1 MTRTLHVFL
10 TKREHD
16 RYMSQNDDFMLE
28 TDDAWFGETD
38 DVLSWETK
46 EFRKGYQNAI
56 MQFQKKYNLR
66 NKEAHTEAQ
75 QTNPIRKPLVDT
87 PSTSRPRPDNMTK
100 DATEKA
106 KSKEEAP
113 KKTSEASREVGGKE
127 VEKVCPP
134 FNFEHEM
141 AKIKIFVPFNELI
154 RKGEY
159 REKIIKM
166 LKMGGT
172 PDTLN
177 VQDDHPAILFGLRV
191 EETSDTED
199 VPPFYVS
206 LKVHDMT
213 LHNTM
218 LDLGASHNLMPKV
231 IMDELGLDI
240 TRPYK
245 DLFSF
250 DSRKV
255 KCLGLIKDLVMSL
268 AQIPSKNMV
277 MDVVMADIPPKFGM
291 LLSRSWVMKL
301 KGTLQMD
308 MSYATIPIFG
318 QDRRLYREVLLK
330 YMVRSKTQPNNHPI
344 YSIDTEVGS
353 SIFYNDLSFE
363 EEESTTIM
371 TTDEET
377 TWKAAECTDPKD
389 HVENEIWNM
398 SFDGVVSKEGV
409 GVDIWVSPPEV
420 GTKLCSYKLVFEC
433 TNNMAEYEALILGL
447 KVLKE
452 LGAKKIAVHGDSELV
467 INQVKGI
474 YQEKHPRLRA
484 YRNLGWISSRNSRS
498 TICQLSLGRKT
509 RSLMHWPP
517 RPRFS
522 KSPSSLTENMRSK
535 SDTGRQYLIISNIGR
550 CLKMTNRWRGFS
562 K

>member
-1 MTRTLHVFL
+1 VGNRPAAREQHDPQPRNQNLRRGQVPQIRQREQREQRDQGDQQTRPPFQNNYVDEDFDQMFEDQMHCCDDKNPCVFL

-16 RYMSQNDDFMLE
+16 RYMRKNDDFMLE
-28 TDDAWFGETD
+28 TDDAWIGETD
-38 DVLSWETK
+38 DALSWETK

-66 NKEAHTEAQ
+66 SKEASTEPQ

-100 DATEKA
+100 DAMEKA

-113 KKTSEASREVGGKE
+113 KKTLEASREAGGKE

-141 AKIKIFVPFNELI
+141 DKIKISVPFNELI

-213 LHNTM
+213 LHNAM
-218 LDLGASHNLMPKV
+218 LDSGVSHNLMPKV

-255 KCLGLIKDLVMSL
+255 KCLGLIKDLVVSL

-277 MDVVMADIPPKFGM
+277 MDVVVADIPPKFGM
-291 LLSRSWVMKL
+291 LLSRSWAAKL

-371 TTDEET
+371 TVDEET
-377 TWKAAECTDPKD
+377 AREAAECTDPKD
-389 HVENEIWNM
+389 RMWKM
-398 SFDGVVSKEGV
+398 RY
-409 GVDIWVSPPEV
+409 
-420 GTKLCSYKLVFEC
+420 GT
-433 TNNMAEYEALILGL
+433 
-447 KVLKE
+447 
-452 LGAKKIAVHGDSELV
+452 
-467 INQVKGI
+467 
-474 YQEKHPRLRA
+474 
-484 YRNLGWISSRNSRS
+484 
-498 TICQLSLGRKT
+498 
-509 RSLMHWPP
+509 
-517 RPRFS
+517 
-522 KSPSSLTENMRSK
+522 
-535 SDTGRQYLIISNIGR
+535 
-550 CLKMTNRWRGFS
+550 
-562 K
+562 

>member
-1 MTRTLHVFL
+1 M
-10 TKREHD
+10 K
-16 RYMSQNDDFMLE
+16 
-28 TDDAWFGETD
+28 W
-38 DVLSWETK
+38 
-46 EFRKGYQNAI
+46 I
-56 MQFQKKYNLR
+56 
-66 NKEAHTEAQ
+66 
-75 QTNPIRKPLVDT
+75 
-87 PSTSRPRPDNMTK
+87 
-100 DATEKA
+100 
-106 KSKEEAP
+106 KSK
-113 KKTSEASREVGGKE
+113 SL
-127 VEKVCPP
+127 
-134 FNFEHEM
+134 
-141 AKIKIFVPFNELI
+141 VPFNELI

-177 VQDDHPAILFGLRV
+177 VQDDHPAILFGPRV

-218 LDLGASHNLMPKV
+218 LYSGASHNLMPKV

-277 MDVVMADIPPKFGM
+277 MDVVMVDIPPKFGM
-291 LLSRSWVMKL
+291 LLSRSWAAKL

-330 YMVRSKTQPNNHPI
+330 YMVSSKTQPNNHPI

-363 EEESTTIM
+363 EEEPTTIM

-377 TWKAAECTDPKD
+377 AWKAAECADLKD
-389 HVENEIWNM
+389 HMENEIWNM
-398 SFDGVVSKEGV
+398 SFDGTLARKG
-409 GVDIWVSPPEV
+409 
-420 GTKLCSYKLVFEC
+420 
-433 TNNMAEYEALILGL
+433 LGSAC
-447 KVLKE
+447 
-452 LGAKKIAVHGDSELV
+452 G
-467 INQVKGI
+467 
-474 YQEKHPRLRA
+474 
-484 YRNLGWISSRNSRS
+484 
-498 TICQLSLGRKT
+498 
-509 RSLMHWPP
+509 
-517 RPRFS
+517 
-522 KSPSSLTENMRSK
+522 
-535 SDTGRQYLIISNIGR
+535 
-550 CLKMTNRWRGFS
+550 
-562 K
+562 

>member
-1 MTRTLHVFL
+1 M
-10 TKREHD
+10 D
-16 RYMSQNDDFMLE
+16 
-28 TDDAWFGETD
+28 
-38 DVLSWETK
+38 
-46 EFRKGYQNAI
+46 
-56 MQFQKKYNLR
+56 
-66 NKEAHTEAQ
+66 
-75 QTNPIRKPLVDT
+75 
-87 PSTSRPRPDNMTK
+87 
-100 DATEKA
+100 
-106 KSKEEAP
+106 
-113 KKTSEASREVGGKE
+113 
-127 VEKVCPP
+127 
-134 FNFEHEM
+134 
-141 AKIKIFVPFNELI
+141 KIKISVPFNELI

-177 VQDDHPAILFGLRV
+177 IQDDHPAIMFGPRV

-206 LKVHDMT
+206 LKIHDMT
-213 LHNTM
+213 LHNAM
-218 LDLGASHNLMPKV
+218 LDSGTSHNLMPKV

-255 KCLGLIKDLVMSL
+255 KCLGLIKDLVVSL

-277 MDVVMADIPPKFGM
+277 MDVVVEDIPPKFGM
-291 LLSRSWVMKL
+291 LLSRSWAAKL

-308 MSYATIPIFG
+308 MSYTTIPIFG
-318 QDRRLYREVLLK
+318 QDRWLYREVLLK
-330 YMVRSKTQPNNHPI
+330 YMVSSKTQPNNHPI
-344 YSIDTEVGS
+344 YSVDTEVGS

-377 TWKAAECTDPKD
+377 MRQEAECVDPKNC
-389 HVENEIWNM
+389 VENEIWNM
-398 SFDGVVSKEGV
+398 SFDGTVSKEGAGV
-409 GVDIWVSPPEV
+409 GVWISPPEV
-420 GTKLCSYKLVFEC
+420 GTKLCSYKLAFEC

-452 LGAKKIAVHGDSELV
+452 LGAKRIAVCGDSELI

-474 YQEKHPRLRA
+474 YQSKHPRLRA
-484 YRNLGWISSRNSRS
+484 YINLALDLLEEFSEYDLS
-498 TICQLSLGRKT
+498 TIPREKNQITFDVLATSASVFKIPIFPNRKYEIEVKHRPT
-509 RSLMHWPP
+509 VPDNIKHWQVFEDDKQVE
-517 RPRFS
+517 RF
-522 KSPSSLTENMRSK
+522 LQM
-535 SDTGRQYLIISNIGR
+535 SDEFTNINIDDE
-550 CLKMTNRWRGFS
+550 CCCDEDES
-562 K
+562 VDVQ

>member
-1 MTRTLHVFL
+1 
-10 TKREHD
+10 
-16 RYMSQNDDFMLE
+16 
-28 TDDAWFGETD
+28 
-38 DVLSWETK
+38 
-46 EFRKGYQNAI
+46 
-56 MQFQKKYNLR
+56 
-66 NKEAHTEAQ
+66 
-75 QTNPIRKPLVDT
+75 
-87 PSTSRPRPDNMTK
+87 
-100 DATEKA
+100 
-106 KSKEEAP
+106 
-113 KKTSEASREVGGKE
+113 
-127 VEKVCPP
+127 
-134 FNFEHEM
+134 M
-141 AKIKIFVPFNELI
+141 AKIKISVPFNELI

-177 VQDDHPAILFGLRV
+177 VQDDHPAILFGPRV

-206 LKVHDMT
+206 LKIHDMT

-218 LDLGASHNLMPKV
+218 LDSGTSHNLMPKV

-255 KCLGLIKDLVMSL
+255 KCLGLIKDLVISL

-291 LLSRSWVMKL
+291 LFSRSWAAKL

-308 MSYATIPIFG
+308 MSYTTIPIFG

-330 YMVRSKTQPNNHPI
+330 YMVSSKTQPNNHPI

-363 EEESTTIM
+363 EEEPTTIM

-377 TWKAAECTDPKD
+377 TRQAAECVDPKN
-389 HVENEIWNM
+389 HM
-398 SFDGVVSKEGV
+398 GK
-409 GVDIWVSPPEV
+409 
-420 GTKLCSYKLVFEC
+420 
-433 TNNMAEYEALILGL
+433 
-447 KVLKE
+447 
-452 LGAKKIAVHGDSELV
+452 
-467 INQVKGI
+467 
-474 YQEKHPRLRA
+474 
-484 YRNLGWISSRNSRS
+484 
-498 TICQLSLGRKT
+498 
-509 RSLMHWPP
+509 
-517 RPRFS
+517 
-522 KSPSSLTENMRSK
+522 
-535 SDTGRQYLIISNIGR
+535 
-550 CLKMTNRWRGFS
+550 
-562 K
+562 